1 MILWRLLKGQNPT
14 KGEGIIDKL
23 YTTYFCLTF
32 RIILPD
38 VEIELSPA
46 PSLTSLATPSKQVD
60 VPMETT
66 KGTSIEDKSN
76 DQKRPRE
83 STPPVLE
90 EDEKETRAKLKV
102 GC

>member
-1 MILWRLLKGQNPT
+1 MRQLLIN
-14 KGEGIIDKL
+14 
-23 YTTYFCLTF
+23 YTYLHTYFCLTF

-46 PSLTSLATPSKQVD
+46 PSLTSLATPPKQVD

-66 KGTSIEDKSN
+66 KEKDTNIEDKSN
-76 DQKRPRE
+76 KQKRPRE

-90 EDEKETRAKLKV
+90 EDEKETRVKLKV
-102 GC
+102 SC